1 MTTMVNV
8 DNLPEYEKS
17 QLKRA
22 LELGTVMTVFSA
34 RKGTSERR
42 TVQVIMETR
51 QVAWSKTADKIE
63 GFLDIMEIK
72 EIRPGKNSKDF
83 ERAKA
88 TVSRHKADCCFTI
101 FYGTQF
107 VLSTLSLATDSK
119 EDAIK
124 WLSGLKILLQEA
136 MNASTP
142 TMIESWLRKQIYSVD
157 QTRRNSIS
165 LRELKAILP
174 LVNFKVSSVKFLK
187 DKLVEI
193 GAQKDELSF
202 EQFHLF
208 YKKLMFDQ
216 QKSILDEFKKDS
228 SVFILGNTDR
238 PDASAV
244 YLQDFQRFLLHE
256 QQELWAQ
263 DLNRVRERM
272 TKFIDD
278 TMRETAEPF
287 LFVDEFLTYLFSRE
301 NSIWDEKYDVV
312 DMQDMNNPLS
322 HYWISS
328 SHNTYLTGDQL
339 RSESS
344 TEAYIRCLR
353 AGCRCIELDCWTGL
367 TANPSSTT
375 AGHGPPRSSLMT
387 LCRPSGTMPLSP
399 PASL

>member
-8 DNLPEYEKS
+8 DTLPEYEKS
-17 QLKRA
+17 QIKRA
-22 LELGTVMTVFSA
+22 LELGTVMTVFNA
-34 RKGTSERR
+34 RKSTPERR
-42 TVQVIMETR
+42 TVQMIMETR

-88 TVSRHKADCCFTI
+88 VRHKAECCFTI
-101 FYGTQF
+101 LYGTQF

-119 EDAIK
+119 EDAVK
-124 WLSGLKILLQEA
+124 WLSGLKILHQEA
-136 MNASTP
+136 MSASTP

-165 LRELKAILP
+165 LRELKTILP
-174 LVNFKVSSVKFLK
+174 LVNFKVSGIKFLK

-263 DLNRVRERM
+263 DLNKVRERM

-287 LFVDEFLTYLFSRE
+287 LFVDEVS
-301 NSIWDEKYDVV
+301 
-312 DMQDMNNPLS
+312 
-322 HYWISS
+322 
-328 SHNTYLTGDQL
+328 
-339 RSESS
+339 
-344 TEAYIRCLR
+344 
-353 AGCRCIELDCWTGL
+353 GL
-367 TANPSSTT
+367 
-375 AGHGPPRSSLMT
+375 GHVT
-387 LCRPSGTMPLSP
+387 
-399 PASL
+399 